1 MNNLE
6 LKLIRYDASNENIE
20 AIKGKY
26 GQLGEQKAVFTVIK
40 NLLIINLENGADYT
54 DLKLPEIYDG
64 FIQCS
69 NGTRIAVRNSTLN
82 CHLGDDING
91 FGIFVLKAWN

>member
-1 MNNLE
+1 MNNLD
-6 LKLIRYDASNENIE
+6 LKLIRYDASNENVE

-69 NGTRIAVRNSTLN
+69 NGTHIAVKNSTLN

>member
-64 FIQCS
+64 FVQCS

>member
-6 LKLIRYDASNENIE
+6 LKLIRYDESNENVE

-26 GQLGEQKAVFTVIK
+26 GQKGEQKAVFTVLK
-40 NLLIINLENGADYT
+40 NLLIINLLNGAKYDS
-54 DLKLPEIYDG
+54 LKLPEVHDG
-64 FIQCS
+64 YIQCS
-69 NGTRIAVRNSTLN
+69 NGSRIQVKDSTLT
-82 CHLGDDING
+82 CSLPSDVNG

>member
-6 LKLIRYDASNENIE
+6 LKLIRYDESNENVE

-26 GQLGEQKAVFTVIK
+26 GQRGEQKAVFTVIK

-64 FIQCS
+64 FVMCS
-69 NGTRIAVRNSTLN
+69 NGTRIAVRNSTLS
-82 CHLGDDING
+82 CHLGDDVNG

>member
-6 LKLIRYDASNENIE
+6 LKLIRYDESNENFE

-26 GQLGEQKAVFTVIK
+26 GQRGEQKAVFTVIK

-64 FIQCS
+64 FVMCS
-69 NGTRIAVRNSTLN
+69 NGTRIPVRNSTLN
-82 CHLGDDING
+82 CHLGDDVNG